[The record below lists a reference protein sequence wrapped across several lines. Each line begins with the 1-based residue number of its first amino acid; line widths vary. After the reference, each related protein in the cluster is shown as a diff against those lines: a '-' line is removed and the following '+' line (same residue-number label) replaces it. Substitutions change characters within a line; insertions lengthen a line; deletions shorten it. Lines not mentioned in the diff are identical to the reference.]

1 MELMVCWFI
10 DLYFMHHPNRNL
22 WEKTWQ
28 AMEFIEWAVDSMAI
42 MIESHGL
49 IGKYA
54 D

>member
-1 MELMVCWFI
+1 MELMACWFI
-10 DLYFMHHPNRNL
+10 DLYFMHHPNREPLGKNL
-22 WEKTWQ
+22 A